1 VEGAARESRT
11 PYEAGEVVRRLQ
23 GCDHE
28 DQAWFWTDTWQAGER
43 DASEDIRLGRTTTV
57 ETLDDMFQELD
68 N

>member
-1 VEGAARESRT
+1 
-11 PYEAGEVVRRLQ
+11 VVRRLQ